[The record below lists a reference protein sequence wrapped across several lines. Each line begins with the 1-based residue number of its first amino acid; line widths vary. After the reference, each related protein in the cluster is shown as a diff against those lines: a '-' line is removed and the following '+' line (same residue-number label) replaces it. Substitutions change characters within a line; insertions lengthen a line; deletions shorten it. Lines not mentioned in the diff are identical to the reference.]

1 LVKGLFFMFKN
12 DFDHAK
18 GKINLLYDLIYM
30 TANVGIEFIYA

>member
-1 LVKGLFFMFKN
+1 MFKN

-18 GKINLLYDLIYM
+18 GKINLLYDLYM